1 MNRSV
6 TSSPPGGDTKLGLFG
21 RGRLGTAIADA
32 AGVRLAWQVTR
43 EEPPD
48 APVDVV
54 VDASVPAAV
63 AEHLEWALARRVD
76 LVIAVTGWTLPDL
89 EARVGERI
97 GVLVAPNLSLGV
109 ALLRRMALVLARWA
123 ALDSERDPYIV
134 EHHHRAK
141 ADAPSGTA
149 RALAEAMLHEL
160 PVHTGWTIGVP
171 AGAGGEPRP
180 AVPHEL
186 PIAVLRA
193 GAEVGTHTV
202 GVDSP
207 AETVEI
213 THRARS
219 REVFARGA
227 LEAAR
232 FIHGRRGVF
241 GLDDFAR
248 TVLDPLFRFGGE
260 P

>member
-6 TSSPPGGDTKLGLFG
+6 NSSPPQGDLRLGLFG
-21 RGRLGTAIADA
+21 RGRLGTAIAEA
-32 AGVRLAWQVTR
+32 AGERLAWQVAH

-48 APVDVV
+48 EPVDVV
-54 VDASVPAAV
+54 VDASAPAAV
-63 AEHLEWALARRVD
+63 AAHLDWALARRVD

-89 EARVGERI
+89 ENRVGERI

-109 ALLRRMALVLARWA
+109 ALLRRLAVLLGRWA
-123 ALDSERDPYIV
+123 ALDPDRDPYIV

-149 RALAEAMLHEL
+149 RALAEAMLDEL
-160 PVHTGWTIGVP
+160 PEYTGWIVGVS
-171 AGAGGEPRP
+171 AGSGGEPRP
-180 AVPHEL
+180 TVPHEL

-193 GAEVGTHTV
+193 GVEVGTHTV

-207 AETVEI
+207 VETIEI

-232 FIHGRRGVF
+232 FTHGRRGVF
-241 GLDDFAR
+241 GLDDFAH
-248 TVLDPLFRFGGE
+248 TVLDPLFRFGGA